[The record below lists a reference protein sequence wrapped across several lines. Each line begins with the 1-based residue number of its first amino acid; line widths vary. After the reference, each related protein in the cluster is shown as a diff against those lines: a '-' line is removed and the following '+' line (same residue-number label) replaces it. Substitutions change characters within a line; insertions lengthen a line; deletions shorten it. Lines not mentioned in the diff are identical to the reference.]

1 MRILRH
7 NHDQILI
14 EMERLNMQL
23 KEEQNR
29 VLTLQNELKMSATQQ
44 RRVTELQEQV
54 IDLQR
59 EVDTLKEA
67 NEKLVGRWARQLVC
81 LFVSVPQLKLWGSL
95 NVWSVVCR

>member
-1 MRILRH
+1 MRVLRH
-7 NHDQILI
+7 NHDQILV

-29 VLTLQNELKMSATQQ
+29 VLTLQNELKMSGAQQ
-44 RRVTELQEQV
+44 RRIAEMQEQI

-67 NEKLVGRWARQLVC
+67 NEKLVSRWA
-81 LFVSVPQLKLWGSL
+81 GS
-95 NVWSVVCR
+95 

>member
-1 MRILRH
+1 MRVLRH
-7 NHDQILI
+7 NHDQILM

-44 RRVTELQEQV
+44 RRMTELQEQV

-67 NEKLVGRWARQLVC
+67 NEKLVGR
-81 LFVSVPQLKLWGSL
+81 
-95 NVWSVVCR
+95 

>member
-67 NEKLVGRWARQLVC
+67 NEKLVGR
-81 LFVSVPQLKLWGSL
+81 
-95 NVWSVVCR
+95 

>member
-1 MRILRH
+1 MEHLYSIDQNFYPPFLLAQNMRVLRH
-7 NHDQILI
+7 NHDQILM

-44 RRVTELQEQV
+44 RRITELQEQV

-67 NEKLVGRWARQLVC
+67 NEKLVGR
-81 LFVSVPQLKLWGSL
+81 
-95 NVWSVVCR
+95 

>member
-1 MRILRH
+1 MLILVSFLLPLLTQNMRVLRH
-7 NHDQILI
+7 NHDQILV

-29 VLTLQNELKMSATQQ
+29 VLTLQNELKMSGAQQ
-44 RRVTELQEQV
+44 RRIAEMQEQI

-67 NEKLVGRWARQLVC
+67 NEKLVSR
-81 LFVSVPQLKLWGSL
+81 
-95 NVWSVVCR
+95 

>member
-1 MRILRH
+1 MYTNFYPPFLLAQNMRVLRH
-7 NHDQILI
+7 NHDQILM

-44 RRVTELQEQV
+44 RRMTELQEQV

-67 NEKLVGRWARQLVC
+67 NEKLVGR
-81 LFVSVPQLKLWGSL
+81 
-95 NVWSVVCR
+95 